1 MTAWDDAPPPDTPY
15 QDMRDSLDR
24 VNAQLGQGITYD
36 KVTADWVKKELNEMI
51 NIAEKEVQKAAEF
64 YVNTQNINL
73 GKSKAGQA
81 IRAKIVA
88 RASDQEGG
96 ALRFWVDY
104 HKALITYRNKVASM
118 AQEWERADRNSAD
131 NLPGSPR

>member
-1 MTAWDDAPPPDTPY
+1 MTAWNDQPAPDTPY

-36 KVTADWVKKELNEMI
+36 KVTADWVTKELTDMI
-51 NIAEKEVQKAAEF
+51 NIAEEEVRKAERF
-64 YVNTQNINL
+64 YDDTQRINL
-73 GKSKAGQA
+73 GKSQAGQA
-81 IRAKIVA
+81 IRAKIIA

-96 ALRFWVDY
+96 ALRFWIDY
-104 HKALITYRNKVASM
+104 HKALITYRDKVAAM
-118 AQEWERADRNSAD
+118 AREWERADRTSAD